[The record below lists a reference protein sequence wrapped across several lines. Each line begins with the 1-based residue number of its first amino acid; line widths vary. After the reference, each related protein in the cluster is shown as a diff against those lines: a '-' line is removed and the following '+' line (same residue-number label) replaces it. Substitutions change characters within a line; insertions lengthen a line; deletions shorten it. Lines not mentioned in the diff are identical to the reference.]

1 MNDSYTTLTVTIGVS
16 ALALLRGL
24 YVLQTSRP
32 AHGMSFAM
40 FAVGIADYN
49 ACPLS
54 DLLGTCPGGQFYV
67 PLA

>member
-24 YVLQTSRP
+24 YFLQTRRP
-32 AHGMSFAM
+32 ARGMSFAM

-49 ACPLS
+49 CRTLS
-54 DLLGTCPGGQFYV
+54 DLLDTHPGGEFYV